1 MSKKENKEKLTP
13 GGGHEVAEPAVGY
26 GGTMTNTAVRREY
39 DLDRD
44 MTPEELYGIVVDEI
58 NAIYEGDE
66 EETMSL
72 EEARAVL
79 HKTVRDAYAEP

>member
-1 MSKKENKEKLTP
+1 MSKKENKEKLTR

-72 EEARAVL
+72 EEARAITL
-79 HKTVRDAYAEP
+79 AAVREEYAQP